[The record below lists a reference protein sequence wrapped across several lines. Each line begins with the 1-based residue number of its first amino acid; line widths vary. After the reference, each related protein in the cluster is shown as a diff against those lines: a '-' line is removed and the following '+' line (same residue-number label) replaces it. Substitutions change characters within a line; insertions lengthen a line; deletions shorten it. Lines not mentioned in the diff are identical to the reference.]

1 MNLETVDGSNVL
13 LLIVGVV
20 LLGVIALLTAVIVR
34 QRKQMR
40 VAAPEPKEESLMD
53 SSARL
58 DPASNALFAT
68 LSHELRTPLN
78 GLLGVA
84 QILQEEEPREDG
96 VAIEGCA
103 RHMLAVIGTLVNL
116 SKIQTEW
123 DDLPEYREWVNV
135 YDLMEQIKKDL
146 VFRAD
151 LRGLK
156 IELSH
161 QDKSLSLR
169 GDGDHLRA
177 IIENA
182 LLGSIESVSLVKI
195 PTQKRVLHVSWQME
209 GSDVKVEIVNPREE
223 PSEDRRKHIEE
234 VFRMTTGENH
244 ARMKMEYLYW
254 AVSSALLERYQGVMH
269 SNADEAGG
277 VNTFLSFEM
286 EQMHASASSSL
297 TTGGLRLE
305 KAGKLPK
312 SLLALPMRLSLI
324 VAEDDP
330 LARKLMA
337 TILGHMKQEVVFAT
351 NGQEVLNLI
360 QQSNDCDLILMDID
374 MPIMDG
380 VSTALALRAGE
391 AGELGKHVPIA
402 AVTAFG
408 VLSDEGKF
416 KRAGMNYFLPKPV
429 KLSKLREVLQ
439 DVIRKERHTVTA

>member
-1 MNLETVDGSNVL
+1 MNVENLDNATVV
-13 LLIVGVV
+13 LLIVCVV
-20 LLGVIALLTAVIVR
+20 LLGLVVLLIGLLMR
-34 QRKQMR
+34 KRKQVT
-40 VAAPEPKEESLMD
+40 VAAAAAPKQEPLMD
-53 SSARL
+53 SVARL

-84 QILQEEEPREDG
+84 QIMQEETPSEDG

-123 DDLPEYREWVNV
+123 DDLPEYREWVSL

-161 QDKSLSLR
+161 QDKSLRLR

-182 LLGSIESVSLVKI
+182 LLGSIESVSLVQI
-195 PTQKRVLHVSWQME
+195 PTQKKVLSVSWRTE

-223 PSEDRRKHIEE
+223 PSPQRQEQIKE
-234 VFRMTTGENH
+234 VFRMTTGAHH

-254 AVSSALLERYQGVMH
+254 AVSTALLERYQGVMY
-269 SNADEAGG
+269 ATPDEAGG
-277 VNTFLSFEM
+277 VATLLSFEM
-286 EQMHASASSSL
+286 EQMQASASSEL
-297 TTGGLRLE
+297 PIGGLRLD
-305 KAGKLPK
+305 KGGKSPK
-312 SLLALPMRLSLI
+312 SLLALPVRLSLI

-330 LARKLMA
+330 IARRLMG
-337 TILGHMKQEVVFAT
+337 TVLGHMKQDVIFAT
-351 NGQEVLNLI
+351 NGQEVIELI
-360 QQSNDCDLILMDID
+360 KKSKGCDMILMDID

-380 VSTALALRAGE
+380 IAAALALRAGE
-391 AGELGKHVPIA
+391 GGELGKHVPIV

-429 KLSKLREVLQ
+429 KLNKLREVLL
-439 DVIRKERHTVTA
+439 DVIRKERHTFS